1 MSRYQKILDLSSF
14 GKEKLEILHKSKVIV
29 IGAGGVGQHV
39 LTYLVTNG
47 ILDITLVDFDFVEL
61 SNLNRQFLLT
71 EKDIGL
77 PKTEAVML
85 ALENRNSEAK
95 IIAKNMKVDSSNIDD
110 LIKGYDVVVDA
121 VDNWDTKLVIFNA
134 KKDNKQ
140 LFLHVG
146 VDGESGQ
153 YCLFKNKTLTDIVDI
168 NIKNSPK
175 DGVLGPTVG
184 AISSLATL
192 HLIRYLVGLTNECDT
207 LFSFDATTTKITKI
221 KII

>member
-1 MSRYQKILDLSSF
+1 MSRYQRVLDLSSF
-14 GKEKLEILHKSKVIV
+14 SQEKLEILHKSKVIV

-39 LTYLVTNG
+39 LMYLVTNG
-47 ILDITLVDFDFVEL
+47 ILDITLVDFDKFEL

-71 EKDIGL
+71 EKDTNL

-85 ALENRNSEAK
+85 ALQNRNSEAK
-95 IIAKNMKVDSSNIDD
+95 ITAKNMKVDSSNIDD

-121 VDNWDTKLVIFNA
+121 VDNWETKLVIFNA

-153 YCLFKNKTLTDIVDI
+153 YCLFKNKTLTDVVDTY
-168 NIKNSPK
+168 IKNSPK
-175 DGVLGPTVG
+175 DGVLGPMVG
-184 AISSLATL
+184 AVSSLATL
-192 HLIRYLVGLTNECDT
+192 HLIRYLVVLTDECDT
-207 LFSFDATTTKITKI
+207 LFSFDVATTKITKI